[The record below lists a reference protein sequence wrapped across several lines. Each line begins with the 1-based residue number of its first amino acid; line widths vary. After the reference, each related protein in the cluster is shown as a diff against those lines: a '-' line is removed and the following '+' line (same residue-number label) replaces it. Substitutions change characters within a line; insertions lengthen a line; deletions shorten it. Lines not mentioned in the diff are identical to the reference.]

1 MTTPPVTVDTAGEL
15 VEIDCALGWV
25 DELLAEAIGDLGR
38 SGVGSPTVGVR
49 VERSRE
55 AFPVRGWEPV
65 TRGAWRQGT
74 RVVVANGCSSGFDV
88 HLECSGERADFTYR
102 WRPPAR
108 ERVAARLLPARFHL
122 LSRAVLLQYPAIWW
136 ASTRSRAPLH
146 ASVCTA
152 GGVGC
157 LLAGPGGVGKSTLLQ
172 LELEQGGHAAC
183 DNLCVSDGVI
193 AHGVVEPLR
202 VEGGTGRRMP
212 HGRREA
218 VLGRRVPAL
227 QPERVLVIRRGLG
240 EAGTVRRCDPAEAAR
255 SLTAGTYMA
264 GELRRF
270 WGFAA
275 TLALAS
281 GVGPAHP
288 PVAEIAGDLCRRLPC
303 LQVDVPA
310 RPGPSLGELLANGV
324 NGVEE
329 RLWT

>member
-1 MTTPPVTVDTAGEL
+1 MTRPPVTLETAGEL
-15 VEIDCALGWV
+15 LEVDCALGWV
-25 DELLAEAIGDLGR
+25 DELLAEAIGDR
-38 SGVGSPTVGVR
+38 DRCGVASATVGVR

-74 RVVVANGCSSGFDV
+74 QVVVVNACSSGFDV
-88 HLECSGERADFTYR
+88 RLACSSERADFTYR

-108 ERVAARLLPARFHL
+108 ERVAARVLPARFHL
-122 LSRAVLLQYPAIWW
+122 LSRAVLVQYPAIWW
-136 ASTRSRAPLH
+136 ASTRGRAPLH
-146 ASVCTA
+146 ASVCTV
-152 GGVGC
+152 GGSGC

-172 LELEQGGHAAC
+172 RELEQGGYAAC

-212 HGRREA
+212 HGRRETA
-218 VLGRRVPAL
+218 LERRVASLEP
-227 QPERVLVIRRGLG
+227 QRVLVIRRGLG
-240 EAGTVRRCDPAEAAR
+240 EEGAVRRCDAAEAAR

-270 WGFAA
+270 WGLAA

-288 PVAEIAGDLCRRLPC
+288 PVAQVAGEFCRRLPC
-303 LQVDVPA
+303 LRVDVPN
-310 RPGPSLGELLANGV
+310 RPGPSLGELLK

-329 RLWT
+329 RQWTGT